1 MNSHHTLSP
10 RWSTASIPD
19 APDTSPMELSS
30 LSGHFDVCQ
39 DSRGRWFGL
48 HCLAEAAHGFVAPR
62 FVTSLVTVT
71 MIIIGIASLAL

>member
-1 MNSHHTLSP
+1 MTKPTSLLP
-10 RWSTASIPD
+10 RWSTASFPD

-39 DSRGRWFGL
+39 GSRGRLFSL

-62 FVTSLVTVT
+62 FVTSLVTVVFVV
-71 MIIIGIASLAL
+71 GIAALAF